1 MTSLL
6 HFFPRSPE
14 EEEEEE
20 PSIQSLDIE
29 KHRTHSLTQAMKKRG
44 RSADGREKNK
54 NDEDEEAF
62 PRGNFVDDERD
73 EEHERRRRRRTKRAI
88 SSRFTNEDNHHCDG
102 AIRGY
107 IQRFVFEFER

>member
-6 HFFPRSPE
+6 HFFPRSP

-62 PRGNFVDDERD
+62 PRGTSSTMKETKNTKD
-73 EEHERRRRRRTKRAI
+73 EEEEEQNERSRRLHERRQPPLRR
-88 SSRFTNEDNHHCDG
+88 SDSRLYPK
-102 AIRGY
+102 IRL
-107 IQRFVFEFER
+107 

>member
-73 EEHERRRRRRTKRAI
+73 EEHEKKNKTSDLVALHERRQPPLRR
-88 SSRFTNEDNHHCDG
+88 SDSRLYPK
-102 AIRGY
+102 IRL
-107 IQRFVFEFER
+107 

>member
-1 MTSLL
+1 MRVILDRQRSSSRFFYGGCMTSLL

-44 RSADGREKNK
+44 RSAVSYTHLTL
-54 NDEDEEAF
+54 
-62 PRGNFVDDERD
+62 P
-73 EEHERRRRRRTKRAI
+73 TKRI
-88 SSRFTNEDNHHCDG
+88 
-102 AIRGY
+102 
-107 IQRFVFEFER
+107 V

>member
-6 HFFPRSPE
+6 HFFPRSP

-44 RSADGREKNK
+44 RRRTGARRTKTTKMKRRFLAGISSTMKETKNTKKTKKKKNK
-54 NDEDEEAF
+54 TSDLVAL
-62 PRGNFVDDERD
+62 
-73 EEHERRRRRRTKRAI
+73 HERRQPPLRR
-88 SSRFTNEDNHHCDG
+88 SDSRLYPK
-102 AIRGY
+102 IRL
-107 IQRFVFEFER
+107 